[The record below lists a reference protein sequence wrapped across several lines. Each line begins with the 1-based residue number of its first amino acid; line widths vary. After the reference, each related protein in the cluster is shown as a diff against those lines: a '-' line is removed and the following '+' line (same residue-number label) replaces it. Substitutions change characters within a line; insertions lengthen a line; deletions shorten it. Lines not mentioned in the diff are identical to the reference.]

1 MTSASKVKSSLNS
14 KRGPDASL
22 NGDKAYDAALSKI
35 SLSTG
40 VYNIPGTV
48 VCKHTDTRLTKRS
61 DEARHEQKR
70 NCYDRSD
77 EIKSYRRA
85 KPKTG

>member
-35 SLSTG
+35 TLFWTG
-40 VYNIPGTV
+40 WFVPKMGPF
-48 VCKHTDTRLTKRS
+48 TRNR
-61 DEARHEQKR
+61 
-70 NCYDRSD
+70 
-77 EIKSYRRA
+77 I
-85 KPKTG
+85 